1 MFRLSTLPMKRWP
14 RYLTLTVLPPVAVA
28 VGASFYL
35 DSKLYGMA
43 TLVPL
48 NFLRFNVLE
57 GKSRIFGEQPWHWN
71 FSQGLPAV
79 LGAALPPALW
89 GLWRP
94 SGEEG
99 AGRGAGSGDRRRL
112 GWLALWFLGE
122 PAACEVI
129 SMSTVDL

>member
-1 MFRLSTLPMKRWP
+1 MFRLLTLPIKRWP
-14 RYLTLTVLPPVAVA
+14 RYLGLTVLPPVAAV

-35 DSKLYGMA
+35 DSKLYGTP

-94 SGEEG
+94 SGEGGEE
-99 AGRGAGSGDRRRL
+99 AGSGDRRRL

-122 PAACEVI
+122 PVACA
-129 SMSTVDL
+129 MM